1 MKMFEDFTLTIAGE
15 PVYTKA
21 GVAIRNPA
29 TGEIVAS
36 APCANAD
43 HVDRAVT
50 AARSAQP
57 GWWATPLEERQR
69 LVRSLAEVARVHES
83 DFARL
88 LTLEQGKP
96 LHASRGAFYE
106 VRSIQT
112 WFEAVANR
120 AAPSEC
126 LLDTASRKVCVHR
139 EPLGV
144 VAAIAP
150 WNFPMTL
157 AVWKIAP
164 ALVTGNTVVLKPSPH
179 TPLTMLKF
187 AECARALLPP
197 GVLNVISGDDSLGP
211 LLTAHPGVD
220 KIAFTGST
228 PTGKAILCA
237 AAKDMKRVTLEM
249 GGNDPAIVFDDVDIE
264 AITPK
269 LFWGAFANS
278 AQFCLAIKRLYV
290 HDRIY
295 DRLLESLIAFAK
307 TVRMGNGLEQGVEL
321 GPIQN
326 RMQYGRLACMLGG
339 AKARRERIVL
349 GGVLPEGPGNFVP
362 VTLVDDPPEASP
374 VVTEEAFGPILPL
387 LRFTDDDD
395 VIRRAN
401 DSPYGLGAS
410 IWTADSARAAS
421 VASRVQAGTIWVNTI
436 HAMSPDYVFGGY
448 KQSAFGR
455 ENGQEGLLEYTQTK
469 TLITD
474 DVAAGE

>member
-1 MKMFEDFTLTIAGE
+1 MTMFDDFSMTIDGA
-15 PVYTKA
+15 PVRTES
-21 GVAIRNPA
+21 GVAVHNPA
-29 TGEIVAS
+29 TGEVIAK
-36 APCANAD
+36 APRAD
-43 HVDRAVT
+43 ACHVDRAVS
-50 AARSAQP
+50 AARAAQP
-57 GWWATPLEERQR
+57 GWQATPLVERQR
-69 LVRSLAEVARVHES
+69 LVRALAGVARAREA

-112 WFEAVANR
+112 WFEAVAR
-120 AAPSEC
+120 RGAPTEC
-126 LLDTASRKVCVHR
+126 LLDSESRKVHVVR

-164 ALVTGNTVVLKPSPH
+164 ALVTGNTVVFKPSPH

-187 AECARALLPP
+187 AEYASSLLPP

-228 PTGKAILCA
+228 PTGKAILRDA
-237 AAKDMKRVTLEM
+237 VQTMKRVTLEM
-249 GGNDPAIVFDDVDIE
+249 GGNDPAIVFDDVDVD
-264 AITPK
+264 AIVPK

-295 DRLLESLIAFAK
+295 DRLLESLVAFAK
-307 TVRMGNGLEQGVEL
+307 AVRMGNGLDEGVAL

-326 RMQYGRLACMLGG
+326 RVQHDRLACLLAG
-339 AKARRERIVL
+339 AGARRERIVL
-349 GGVLPEGPGNFVP
+349 GGALPEGPGNFVP
-362 VTLVDDPPEASP
+362 VTIVDNPEDDSP
-374 VVTEEAFGPILPL
+374 TVVEEAFGPVLPL
-387 LRFTDDDD
+387 LRFSNVED
-395 VIRRAN
+395 VVRRAN
-401 DSPYGLGAS
+401 HSPYGLGAS
-410 IWTADSARAAS
+410 VWSADAPRAAA
-421 VASRVQAGTIWVNTI
+421 VAARLQAGTVWINTI
-436 HAMSPDYVFGGY
+436 HVMSPDYVFGGY

-469 TLITD
+469 TLIT
-474 DVAAGE
+474 EC